1 MQKAINRAAIEERLE
16 KIKTTKEDK
25 LSTLATLQKGIK
37 EKENLIIAKENLII
51 EKKQTI
57 EKKKQSI

>member
-16 KIKTTKEDK
+16 KIKITKEEK
-25 LSTLATLQKGIK
+25 LSTLASLQKGIK
-37 EKENLIIAKENLII
+37 EKENLIT